1 MPLIQPIA
9 PIQPVRAVFKPDI
22 QDQAQPAP
30 LANAS
35 GTPSDNEMGNQAVE
49 PAAPPSALQMQIKA
63 LISEQAEPRTDDAEP
78 DPEDLS

>member
-1 MPLIQPIA
+1 MPLIQPIT

-22 QDQAQPAP
+22 QDQSQPAP

-35 GTPSDNEMGNQAVE
+35 GTPSDNEMGDQAVE

-63 LISEQAEPRTDDAEP
+63 LISEQAGPQTNASEPTS
-78 DPEDLS
+78 EDQS